1 MLLKLGGEMF
11 GGGQVGLDPD
21 VVAQVARQIAE
32 VVRTGVQVAVVI
44 GGGNFFRGAQLQ
56 QRGMER
62 TRSDY
67 MGMLGTVMNSLALQ
81 DFLEKEGIATRVQTA
96 ITMGQV
102 AEPYLP
108 LRAVRHLEKGR
119 VVIFGAGMGLPY
131 FSTDTTA
138 AQRALE
144 IGADVVLMA
153 KAVDGVFTEDPR
165 VNPGAE
171 LFTAI
176 THREVI
182 DRGLQ
187 VADATAFSLCM
198 DNRMPILVFNLLT
211 DGNIARAV
219 AGEKIGTLVP
229 HEERSGEM
237 IDETLFDA
245 EEKMEKAVSVSRDD
259 LSTIRTGRAN
269 PSMFNRIVIDYYGS
283 ATPITQLASIN
294 VPEARLVVIKPY
306 EAGQLGNIEAAIRNS
321 DLGVNPT
328 NDGTL
333 IRIAVPQLTE
343 ERRRELVKQA
353 KSKGED
359 AKVSVRNIRRKAME
373 ELHRIRKDGEAGED
387 EVSRAEKDL
396 DKATQQYVT
405 QIDDQVKHKEGEL
418 LEV

>member
-1 MLLKLGGEMF
+1 MF

-21 VVAQVARQIAE
+21 VVALVARQIAE

-153 KAVDGVFTEDPR
+153 KAVDGVFTDDPR
-165 VNPGAE
+165 INPVPNCSPRSPTGKSS
-171 LFTAI
+171 TAACRWPMRPRSACAWTI
-176 THREVI
+176 
-182 DRGLQ
+182 G
-187 VADATAFSLCM
+187 
-198 DNRMPILVFNLLT
+198 MPILVFNLLT

-219 AGEKIGTLVP
+219 AGEKIGTLV
-229 HEERSGEM
+229 
-237 IDETLFDA
+237 T
-245 EEKMEKAVSVSRDD
+245 V
-259 LSTIRTGRAN
+259 
-269 PSMFNRIVIDYYGS
+269 
-283 ATPITQLASIN
+283 
-294 VPEARLVVIKPY
+294 
-306 EAGQLGNIEAAIRNS
+306 
-321 DLGVNPT
+321 
-328 NDGTL
+328 
-333 IRIAVPQLTE
+333 
-343 ERRRELVKQA
+343 
-353 KSKGED
+353 
-359 AKVSVRNIRRKAME
+359 
-373 ELHRIRKDGEAGED
+373 
-387 EVSRAEKDL
+387 
-396 DKATQQYVT
+396 
-405 QIDDQVKHKEGEL
+405 
-418 LEV
+418 